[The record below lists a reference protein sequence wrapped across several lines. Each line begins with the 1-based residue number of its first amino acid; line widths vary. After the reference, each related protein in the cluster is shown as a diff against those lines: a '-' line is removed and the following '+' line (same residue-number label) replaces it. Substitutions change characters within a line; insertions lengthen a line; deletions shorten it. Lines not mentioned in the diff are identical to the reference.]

1 MVARRYGVRPSAL
14 LGVKAP
20 LASLAVDIAVAYTG
34 EMAEIQERYGDWW
47 WLRIY
52 ELLGGKREE
61 VAWL

>member
-1 MVARRYGVRPSAL
+1 

-52 ELLGGKREE
+52 ELLGGRREE
-61 VAWL
+61 VVWL